1 MQGVQHVS
9 GHQHGGREVEAVGG
23 DHAVAST
30 AAPRHSASCDRVWQA
45 GLASII
51 ESTFL
56 LPRTMVMVHCYS
68 VLHLLCTAPT
78 R

>member
-9 GHQHGGREVEAVGG
+9 GHQHGGREVEAV

-51 ESTFL
+51 L
-56 LPRTMVMVHCYS
+56 LPRTTVMVHCYS
-68 VLHLLCTAPT
+68 VLHLLCTAPA